1 MIFHSYVSLPE
12 GIPEVTLHDQIP
24 KSIAWVKHLWG
35 PGALF
40 ACRPWKPEPECWKST
55 IPRNSFFFVACFFC
69 FLFGGPDANPMWW
82 RHQSNLLRISM
93 SQFYPTYGYFLINQ
107 HTHHESHMRLSENRV
122 PRKFHCLHRA
132 LFSLLTVPSYP
143 PFSDIPICI

>member
-1 MIFHSYVSLPE
+1 MLVYQRVSLKWLCM
-12 GIPEVTLHDQIP
+12 IKSP
-24 KSIAWVKHLWG
+24 KAL
-35 PGALF
+35 PGWNISGGLVR
-40 ACRPWKPEPECWKST
+40 CLLVGHENPN
-55 IPRNSFFFVACFFC
+55 RNAGNPPYRETRFFFFCCVFFC

-107 HTHHESHMRLSENRV
+107 HTQHESHMRLSENRV